1 MWLLMKDKADST
13 RPCSLQQNVIQ
24 SFSICTVV
32 PLRKICTT
40 VSPLRGRVN
49 LNIVHTSAAFESAR
63 KQSKQCHVSH
73 LKALAN
79 FEMIRYNILLTE
91 KLVLNKVTTLS
102 LFQKLATLFRRK
114 WVTQLN
120 TVNITIPF
128 LIFVYSTWDLKT
140 PHSIENKVWKTKT
153 VVYSPHWRR
162 LEAWCIT
169 VTVTKEPLSPECWL
183 VQPPHKPEMTIHTTV

>member
-24 SFSICTVV
+24 SFSICTVI

-49 LNIVHTSAAFESAR
+49 LNIVHTSAAFESDR

-102 LFQKLATLFRRK
+102 LFQKLATLFGRK

-128 LIFVYSTWDLKT
+128 IIFVYSTWDLKS
-140 PHSIENKVWKTKT
+140 HSNFSV
-153 VVYSPHWRR
+153 SLPP
-162 LEAWCIT
+162 LEAA
-169 VTVTKEPLSPECWL
+169 
-183 VQPPHKPEMTIHTTV
+183 PHLLTLYKLT